1 MIRIRVNERD
11 FRGAGQVLLL
21 DPGRGYKSVYLI
33 INNSLIHDLFCLGFC
48 ICIFCF
54 DKNLFQNGKE
64 THTFEI
70 IPFFPSSIFCLNHI
84 TC

>member
-33 INNSLIHDLFCLGFC
+33 IIH
-48 ICIFCF
+48 
-54 DKNLFQNGKE
+54 
-64 THTFEI
+64 
-70 IPFFPSSIFCLNHI
+70 
-84 TC
+84 